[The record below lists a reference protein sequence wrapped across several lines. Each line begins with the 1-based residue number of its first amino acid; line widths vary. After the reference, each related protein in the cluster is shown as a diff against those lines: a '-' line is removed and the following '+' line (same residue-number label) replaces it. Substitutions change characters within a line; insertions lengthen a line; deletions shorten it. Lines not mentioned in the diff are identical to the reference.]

1 MEIIIIFLLVAIITL
16 FYKLKPSDREER
28 NTENRQVSVDTHAE
42 TGTDKLLRRLDE
54 RENAE
59 HNAELKTHD
68 EHIK

>member
-1 MEIIIIFLLVAIITL
+1 MMLPVYVLLDLETTGAT
-16 FYKLKPSDREER
+16 PTNDRI
-28 NTENRQVSVDTHAE
+28 TENRQVSVDTHAE